1 MRFTKFLSL
10 VLTMATGLAAA
21 AATLAAQDYPN
32 RPIRLIVPNNAGSS
46 VDTLGRIFANA
57 MTQTAAQQVVVDNR
71 GGAGGLIGME
81 IGKDAPADGYTLV
94 SASTAA
100 MVIGPHIHKKLPFDP
115 LKDYAFISM
124 FGITPNLLV
133 VHPSFPVKSVKDL
146 LDQNKNRDGKVNMA
160 SAGTGSQSH
169 LAGVMFLTLAKSSA
183 LHVPY
188 KGGGALTVGVV
199 TGESQW
205 AITPAPAVAGLV
217 KGGKLRAVAHSLPQK
232 SALMP
237 DLPPIADTVP
247 GYQYSG
253 WNGLLAPRNIPK
265 ATAAKVREILVK
277 TTQNA
282 EFRSAFARQFTEVS
296 TNTPD
301 EFRKFVAS
309 EIQAMG
315 PVVKAAGLKAN

>member
-1 MRFTKFLSL
+1 MRYLKT
-10 VLTMATGLAAA
+10 LTLLLAAA
-21 AATLAAQDYPN
+21 TGSVISASALAAQDYPN

-57 MTQTAAQQVVVDNR
+57 LTQTAGQQVVVDNR

-133 VHPSFPVKSVKDL
+133 VHPSFQVKSVKDL
-146 LDQNKNRDGKVNMA
+146 LDQNKSRGGKVNMA

-199 TGESQW
+199 AGESQW

-253 WNGLLAPRNIPK
+253 WNGLLAPRDMPK
-265 ATAAKVREILVK
+265 AATAKVRELLVK
-277 TTQNA
+277 TTQNP
-282 EFRSAFARQFTEVS
+282 EFKAAFARQFTEVTTS
-296 TNTPD
+296 TPE
-301 EFRKFVAS
+301 EFRKFVAG